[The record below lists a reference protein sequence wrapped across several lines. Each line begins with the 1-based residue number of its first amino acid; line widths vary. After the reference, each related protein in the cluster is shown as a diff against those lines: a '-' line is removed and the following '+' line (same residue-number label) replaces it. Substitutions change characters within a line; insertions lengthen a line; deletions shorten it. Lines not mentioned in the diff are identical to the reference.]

1 MTQAAQK
8 SKFWL
13 RLIGG
18 AFLLLVLL
26 AGAAYLLLNP
36 SQFRPLL
43 EAELE
48 RSLARKVRVGELKVG
63 LFPPSFS
70 ASKLE
75 IADDP
80 AFSAKPFLE
89 AAGLSVQPS
98 LLPLLSG
105 KVEIQSISIQQPKV
119 ELIANPAGIWN
130 YASLGG
136 AKKSD
141 ASQPPLQLARLIVED
156 ATLGYQPKAAPRDV
170 YRHISLELKD
180 YAGQGKPFFI
190 RLAATLQNEAKIA
203 AEGKVEQQGQ
213 RSSFREASFSLAGLK
228 GSFEGSIDGQQLK
241 FKVAI
246 PKSPL
251 AQLAPLFLPKGMSAK
266 GDIAAAIDAQGT
278 LDAPLFKGRLD
289 VSSFAVS
296 GGDLKQPVQTASMVL
311 RFDAERIQLEPAQIL
326 SGSTQLQAF
335 GVLSKYSKVPQLE
348 ATLISERAKLPE
360 LLAIARAYGV
370 SAVDGITASGDAR
383 LQLRA
388 HGPLKALQVMGSG
401 ALNQATLRLP
411 SLTQPL
417 EIANVDF
424 RFEQD
429 SLALSKLDVKAG
441 SANSKGDV
449 KISNFRSP
457 QLDFNLAIDK
467 LNVVEL
473 RGLVKPSP
481 AAEAGPAPKLRAS
494 GTLAIGTLELEN
506 LTLTQLRGR
515 ADYSGDNLIVEPLSA
530 NVYGGTHEGRLSVD
544 LRPKLPLYSLE
555 SRLVSIESEKLLAA
569 VTAMKS
575 VMSGPLSGSLKL
587 SLSPGSPE
595 ETARSL
601 NGTVSLKVDKGR
613 LATINLTN
621 ELAVVAK
628 FLGFEASKD
637 NFTQFQFL
645 GGELKIENG
654 VASTDNFRMEL
665 GNLSAT
671 MTGSMNLAD
680 QTLNLKLLNL
690 LDRRFSEQVGGNK
703 VGSFLNAAL
712 ANSKGELLIPVAV
725 TGSFA
730 KPRIAPDPAAIARL
744 KIQQFN
750 PANPKQVI
758 DNVNSV
764 IDLFRRKK
772 PQ

>member
-1 MTQAAQK
+1 M
-8 SKFWL
+8 
-13 RLIGG
+13 LI
-18 AFLLLVLL
+18 LL
-26 AGAAYLLLNP
+26 AGAAYLLLDP

-48 RSLARKVRVGELKVG
+48 RSLARKVSLGELKVG

-80 AFSAKPFLE
+80 AFSAKPFVV

-105 KVEIQSISIQQPKV
+105 KIEIQSISIQQPQV
-119 ELIANPAGIWN
+119 ELIANQAGIWN

-136 AKKSD
+136 AKKAD
-141 ASQPPLQLARLIVED
+141 AAQPPLQLARLIVED

-170 YRHISLELKD
+170 YRHISLELKN

-228 GSFEGSIDGQQLK
+228 GSFEGSLDGQQLN

-266 GDIAAAIDAQGT
+266 GDIVAAIDAKGT
-278 LDAPLFKGRLD
+278 LEAPVLKGRLD
-289 VSSFAVS
+289 LSSFAVS
-296 GGDLKQPVQTASMVL
+296 GGNLKQPVQTASMVL
-311 RFDAERIQLEPAQIL
+311 RFDPERIQLEPAQIL

-335 GVLSKYSKVPQLE
+335 GVLSNYSKAPQLE

-360 LLAIARAYGV
+360 LLAIGRAYGV

-383 LQLRA
+383 LQLRL
-388 HGPLKALQVMGSG
+388 HGPVKSLQVMGSG
-401 ALNQATLRLP
+401 GLKQATLMLP

-417 EIANVDF
+417 EITNVDF

-429 SLALSKLDVKAG
+429 SLALSNLDVKAA
-441 SANSKGDV
+441 SANPKGEV
-449 KISNFRSP
+449 KIRNFRAP
-457 QLDFNLAIDK
+457 QLDFNLAIDN

-473 RGLVKPSP
+473 RKLVKPAP
-481 AAEAGPAPKLRAS
+481 TAEAGPAAKLRAI

-506 LTLTQLRGR
+506 LTLTQVRGR
-515 ADYSGDNLIVEPLSA
+515 AEYSGESLILDPLTA
-530 NVYGGTHEGRLSVD
+530 NVYGGTHEGRLNVD
-544 LRPKLPLYSLE
+544 LRPKLPVYSLE

-575 VMSGPLSGSLKL
+575 VLSGPLSGSLKL
-587 SLSPGSPE
+587 TLSPGSPE

-601 NGTVSLKVDKGR
+601 NGSISLKVDKGR
-613 LATINLTN
+613 LATMNLTN
-621 ELAVVAK
+621 ELAGVAK
-628 FLGFEASKD
+628 FLGFRASPES
-637 NFTQFQFL
+637 FTQFQTL
-645 GGELKIENG
+645 GGDLRLNNG
-654 VASTDNFRMEL
+654 VASTDNFRIEL
-665 GNLSAT
+665 GNLAASL
-671 MTGSMNLAD
+671 TGTMNLAD
-680 QTLNLKLLNL
+680 QTLNLKLVNV
-690 LDRRFSEQVGGNK
+690 LDRKFSEQVGGSQI
-703 VGSFLNAAL
+703 GGFLNAAL
-712 ANSKGELLIPVAV
+712 SNSKGELLIPVAV

-744 KIQQFN
+744 KLQQFN
-750 PANPKQVI
+750 PSNPKQVI

-764 IDLFRRKK
+764 IDIFRRKK